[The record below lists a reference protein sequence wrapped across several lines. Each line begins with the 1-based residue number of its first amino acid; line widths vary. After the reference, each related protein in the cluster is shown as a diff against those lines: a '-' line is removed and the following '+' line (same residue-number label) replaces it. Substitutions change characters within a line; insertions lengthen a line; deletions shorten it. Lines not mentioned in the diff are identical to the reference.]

1 MLRFFRRIRKM
12 LMEQKKITSYIFYA
26 LGEIVLVVIGIL
38 IALSVNNWNEERKN
52 RIEEKAI
59 LTALN
64 RDFTKNLEMFTSI
77 KNTHIKAHES
87 AKSIQTLINSPL
99 GVTFFTDENVN
110 LYKAALEHHS
120 FNPYNGVVNSLINS
134 GNYLLLRNDSLQ
146 NLIIS
151 WNDVLE
157 DYLEEERASS
167 GFWLREFEPFMIEN
181 AAFSMTDPTKGI
193 AILSDPI
200 HKTLIERRIHYTG
213 LIIEAIEKEPIEHYL
228 MEIVRLSSVNR
239 SN

>member
-12 LMEQKKITSYIFYA
+12 LIEQKKITSYIFYA

-99 GVTFFTDENVN
+99 SVTFFTDENVN